1 MKRVAVLAI
10 AMLLAGNSLV
20 FAAESGSQ
28 GDDGFDKT
36 TYLLDFSDYSEGSVE
51 SWLQIKGFKFERDAK
66 NRSKLDLD
74 INDNALVLEA
84 KKAVFGILVDEAVDV
99 KEFSRIRIEWGVHK
113 YPKGASYEK
122 KVNNEAL
129 MVYIFFGYDKI
140 SSGSFLIPNSPYFIG
155 LFLCED
161 EKVNFPYKGRYF
173 HKSGR
178 FVCLGKPKPGETVIS
193 EFDLIT
199 AFQTYFEEDEVP
211 VISGISLAVDTK
223 KSKEGGKAAA
233 FIKSVEFIE

>member
-1 MKRVAVLAI
+1 MI
-10 AMLLAGNSLV
+10 
-20 FAAESGSQ
+20 
-28 GDDGFDKT
+28 
-36 TYLLDFSDYSEGSVE
+36 
-51 SWLQIKGFKFERDAK
+51 
-66 NRSKLDLD
+66 
-74 INDNALVLEA
+74 
-84 KKAVFGILVDEAVDV
+84 
-99 KEFSRIRIEWGVHK
+99 
-113 YPKGASYEK
+113 
-122 KVNNEAL
+122 
-129 MVYIFFGYDKI
+129 YIFFGYDKI

-199 AFQTYFEEDEVP
+199 AFQTYFEEDEIP
-211 VISGISLAVDTK
+211 VISGISLAIDTT